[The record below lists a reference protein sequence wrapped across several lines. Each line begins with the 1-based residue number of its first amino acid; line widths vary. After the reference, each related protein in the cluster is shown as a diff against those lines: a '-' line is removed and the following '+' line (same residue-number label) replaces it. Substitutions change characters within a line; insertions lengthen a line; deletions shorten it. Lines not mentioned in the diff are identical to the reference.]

1 MKRIRIYIMKNK
13 LTLLSC
19 TIIVASL
26 TGCGNEDS
34 PFVEGGVSTGSNII
48 SEKNFNIAYDG
59 DFSVIDA
66 DGGIDTGVTVGVNFS
81 AADQSGLPV
90 QGTTVYL
97 DVDWGTL
104 SSTTCL
110 LNSSGSCTITWTSNS
125 NNNQAFFPADDSIT
139 FTGWAIGEESF
150 SDLNGNKVFDDGDIF
165 LNDSVG
171 PFLDLDHSGDFGAGD
186 KVLTPGNINGQLTA
200 ADLLFNGSNCNHSS
214 LCSTTTQIYVS
225 DRDTLSISAAPAT
238 P

>member
-26 TGCGNEDS
+26 TGCANEDS
-34 PFVEGGVSTGSNII
+34 PFVEGGASTGSNII

-90 QGTTVYL
+90 QGTTV
-97 DVDWGTL
+97 T
-104 SSTTCL
+104 
-110 LNSSGSCTITWTSNS
+110 
-125 NNNQAFFPADDSIT
+125 
-139 FTGWAIGEESF
+139 
-150 SDLNGNKVFDDGDIF
+150 
-165 LNDSVG
+165 
-171 PFLDLDHSGDFGAGD
+171 
-186 KVLTPGNINGQLTA
+186 
-200 ADLLFNGSNCNHSS
+200 
-214 LCSTTTQIYVS
+214 
-225 DRDTLSISAAPAT
+225 
-238 P
+238 